1 MSKIGILTYH
11 RAYNYGALLQAFALR
26 SFLQTAGHDVSFID
40 YWPEY
45 HKKMYALFSFSK
57 LRHRTFKSKLFYIWD
72 SIIHYT
78 ARKKFYAKIQ
88 KNVDDLIT
96 PHTSLDEK
104 YDIIIYGSD
113 QIWRKQPFINTYNPV
128 YFGQNSFTAKK
139 HIAYAASMG
148 KLPNNDIDRLSIK
161 KLIKNLDDISV
172 REKDLQD
179 LLKEL
184 GIDAKLVLDPTL
196 LLPTENWN
204 VLTPQ
209 QPAPQKGY
217 IMFFEIVRKSFN
229 LEEVKH
235 FAKIHN
241 SPIRILYND
250 VRKIDSEIPTEAVD
264 LIEFLECTRN
274 AEFVFTSSFH
284 ALVFSILF
292 HKQFFAC
299 FKSNEGRAKTLLKS
313 LGLESRLLKYG
324 DSIPLSPPPID
335 YTDVERKLKLLRE
348 QSINFLTQT
357 VCLNEN

>member
-26 SFLQTAGHDVSFID
+26 SFLQAAGHDVSFID

-57 LRHRTFKSKLFYIWD
+57 LRNRTFKSRLFYIWD
-72 SIIHYT
+72 SIIHYS
-78 ARKKFYAKIQ
+78 ARKKFYTKIQ

-96 PHTSLDEK
+96 PHTSLDK
-104 YDIIIYGSD
+104 NYDVIIYGSD
-113 QIWRKQPFINTYNPV
+113 QIWRKQPFVNAYNPV
-128 YFGQNSFTAKK
+128 YFGKNSFTAKK

-148 KLPNNDIDRLSIK
+148 KLPSNDIDRQSIK
-161 KLIKNLDDISV
+161 KLIANLDAISV

-179 LLKEL
+179 LLTEL

-204 VLTPQ
+204 ALIPPTTS
-209 QPAPQKGY
+209 PQKKY

-235 FAKIHN
+235 FAKSHN
-241 SPIRILYND
+241 LPIRILYND
-250 VRKIDSEIPTEAVD
+250 VRRIDSKIPTEAVD

-274 AEFVFTSSFH
+274 AEFIFTSSFH

-292 HKQFFAC
+292 HKQFYAC
-299 FKSNEGRAKTLLKS
+299 FKSNEGRAKTLLRS
-313 LGLESRLLKYG
+313 LGLESRLLKFG
-324 DSIPLSPPPID
+324 DPIPLSPPPID
-335 YTDVERKLKLLRE
+335 YTEVERKLRLLRE
-348 QSINFLTQT
+348 QSIDFLTQM
-357 VCLNEN
+357 VHLNEN